1 MNAFARP
8 EEAMPYEYTE
18 FPKVEVQEDA
28 VVIPDD
34 PNGTFMNFETAQNAP
49 VEATETVVQTA
60 IFQDFKE
67 AIATAAAAEAAA
79 QA

>member
-1 MNAFARP
+1 MASMNSFARP

-18 FPKVEVQEDA
+18 FPKVEVQEESA
-28 VVIPDD
+28 VIPDD

-49 VEATETVVQTA
+49 QETTQTVVQTA

-67 AIATAAAAEAAA
+67 AIAAAAAHQE
-79 QA
+79 